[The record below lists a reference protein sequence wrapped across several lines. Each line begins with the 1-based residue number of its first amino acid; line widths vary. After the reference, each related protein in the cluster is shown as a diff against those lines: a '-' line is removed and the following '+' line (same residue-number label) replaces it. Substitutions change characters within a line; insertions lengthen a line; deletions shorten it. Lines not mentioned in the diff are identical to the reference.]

1 MPSSTDRSAEAA
13 ALPEGTTRRRRST
26 RHQRA
31 WYWYDW
37 ANSAYVTTT
46 AAVLMGPYLT
56 TVANRAA
63 CPDQPVGQSCAAHLS
78 VLGVPVA
85 PGSLYSYTTTVTT
98 VVSALLLIVV
108 GAVADRSLRPQ
119 RLLGWFAGVG
129 AAAAS
134 AMVLVQGTAWQLG
147 VVLIMVASVCLG
159 SSMVVYDGILCRVAP
174 PDDRDRVSSRGWALG
189 YVGGGLLLA
198 ANFLLLNLG
207 PRVGIGTETA
217 VRISLLSAGLWWG
230 LFTVIPVLGLR
241 DLPARP
247 LAEGLPPEAAPERGA
262 VRGAFAQLR
271 DTFVELRG
279 YPQTLLFLLAYLFF
293 NDGIQTVI
301 GSSSL
306 YGTLELGLSQSQVL
320 LTFLVVQFVAVGGA
334 LIFGRVAG
342 RIGAWRTVLGGLVV
356 WTLVVGVAYF
366 VPSGVFTAFL
376 ALGIL
381 IGLVMGGTQALARS
395 LYSQL
400 VPQGRESEFFSLY
413 QAMERGTS
421 WFGTLL
427 FGVVHQLTHSYR
439 LSIVALV
446 AFFVIGGVLL
456 SRVDMREG
464 IRAAGNEAPAVV

>member
-1 MPSSTDRSAEAA
+1 MP
-13 ALPEGTTRRRRST
+13 TTPASGVEPRRRST

-46 AAVLMGPYLT
+46 ATVLMGPYLT

-63 CPDQPVGQSCAAHLS
+63 CPGQPASQSCTAHLS
-78 VLGVPVA
+78 VLGLQVS
-85 PGSLYSYTTTVTT
+85 PGSLYPYVTTVTT
-98 VVSALLLIVV
+98 VLSALLLIVV
-108 GAVADRSLRPQ
+108 GAVADRAPRPQ

-129 AAAAS
+129 ALAAS

-147 VVLIMVASVCLG
+147 VVLVMIASLCLG
-159 SSMVVYDGILCRVAP
+159 ASMVVYDGILCRIAP

-198 ANFLLLNLG
+198 ANFALLNLG

-230 LFTVIPVLGLR
+230 LFTVIPVVGLR
-241 DLPARP
+241 DLPPRE

-262 VRGAFAQLR
+262 VRGAFAQLH
-271 DTFVELRG
+271 DTFTELRG

-306 YGTLELGLSQSQVL
+306 YGSLELGISQSQVL
-320 LTFLVVQFVAVGGA
+320 LTFLVVQLVAVGGA
-334 LIFGRVAG
+334 LLFGRVAA
-342 RIGAWRTVLGGLVV
+342 RFGAWRTVLGGLVV

-366 VPSGVFTAFL
+366 LPARVFAAFL

-381 IGLVMGGTQALARS
+381 IGLVMGGTQALTRS

-400 VPQGRESEFFSLY
+400 VPRGRESEFFSLY

-421 WFGTLL
+421 WFGTLI

-446 AFFVIGGVLL
+446 AFFVVGGVLL
-456 SRVDMREG
+456 ARVDVREG
-464 IRAAGNEAPAVV
+464 IRAAGNEAPSVV